1 MGLLTAVSFVR
12 RQAPWWYTVA
22 QMLSTIGLLGF
33 VAGHWNL
40 DVRYSL
46 GRMWLLVFVV
56 VFGWELFFLGNRLVA
71 VLPRTAGGEDAL
83 AARVEVVW
91 LLARGLF
98 IAPAIVAGAA
108 FAYRIWF

>member
-1 MGLLTAVSFVR
+1 MGLVTAVSFVR
-12 RQAPWWYTVA
+12 RQAPWWYTAA
-22 QMLSTIGLLGF
+22 QSLSTLGLLGF

-46 GRMWLLVFVV
+46 GRMWLLVFLG
-56 VFGWELFFLGNRLVA
+56 VFMWELFFLGQRLVA
-71 VLPRTAGGEDAL
+71 VLPRTAARDSL

-91 LLARGLF
+91 LLGRGLF